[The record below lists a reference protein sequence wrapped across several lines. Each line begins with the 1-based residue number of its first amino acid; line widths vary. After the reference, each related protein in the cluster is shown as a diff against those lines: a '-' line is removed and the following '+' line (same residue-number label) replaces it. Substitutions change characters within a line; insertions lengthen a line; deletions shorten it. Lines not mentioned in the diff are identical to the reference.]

1 MTKLNL
7 EEKVRVTRGSI
18 AQDSNAKSKRQL
30 SDSSRGSIG
39 RRERLR
45 NALTG
50 QADAGDG
57 ADKPKDLPRHEL
69 VDFLGQ
75 YDRTEPGCC
84 KIIRTRVERET
95 NDSLFD
101 HLEMDPDSPRSGG
114 QGQGTSSPLGEV
126 DLANEA
132 PPSGEQK
139 TELSS
144 EQLEGGEELKEQ
156 ILEEAEGPVSSDGAN
171 SQYRIVEE
179 VTFPSLDDA
188 LELKFDLNNITNIQQ
203 RHRNLNC
210 QPRLIQDLYPAPLH
224 LLTKREKRCK
234 ECHKFVIKPN
244 ANNPTSS
251 EKLKTDHQMIYYVPK
266 VMIYRTGKYTP
277 YKGPT

>member
-1 MTKLNL
+1 MP
-7 EEKVRVTRGSI
+7 
-18 AQDSNAKSKRQL
+18 

-50 QADAGDG
+50 QTESGDG
-57 ADKPKDLPRHEL
+57 TDKPKDLPRTEL
-69 VDFLGQ
+69 VDFLRQ

-84 KIIRTRVERET
+84 KIIMTRVARDT

-101 HLEMDPDSPRSGG
+101 HLDVDPESPRSDG
-114 QGQGTSSPLGEV
+114 QGPSSPLG
-126 DLANEA
+126 DINLAQA

-139 TELSS
+139 TEQSS

-156 ILEEAEGPVSSDGAN
+156 ILEEAEGPNSSDGGS
-171 SQYRIVEE
+171 SQFRMVEE

-210 QPRLIQDLYPAPLH
+210 
-224 LLTKREKRCK
+224 
-234 ECHKFVIKPN
+234 
-244 ANNPTSS
+244 
-251 EKLKTDHQMIYYVPK
+251 
-266 VMIYRTGKYTP
+266 
-277 YKGPT
+277 